1 MTEQADRLQT
11 RTARLRQLEE
21 LLLLK
26 PGGLRAT
33 DLARALHVNRRTIY
47 RDLDFLADQGVPLWQ
62 DEGLFGIN
70 RTRYQTTVR
79 LTYHESVALVL
90 AGLLLARTFDER
102 NPHVIAALRR
112 LAVTLPESL
121 TQHLERAAQRTQAN
135 QTNPRHT
142 AVLESIAE
150 GWGTGRKVQITYCPP
165 NGEPVRERTIAPYSL
180 EPTDAGIYVIG
191 YDESSCEIRTFKL
204 ERLQSARILPEPY
217 RIPADFDP
225 ETHLAHSW
233 RIMTGDQPA
242 EVCLRFTPDAAPYIR
257 ERTWHPSQQL
267 ETTPNGSLTLRLCIA
282 EPREMLPWI
291 RSWGAQVEVIEP
303 GWLRERVA
311 EEMREAA
318 RLYFVGTEGN
328 A

>member
-1 MTEQADRLQT
+1 MERQPSARLQT

-21 LLLLK
+21 ILLLK
-26 PGGLRAT
+26 PSGLRAA

-47 RDLDFLADQGVPLWQ
+47 RDLEFLTDQGVPLWQ
-62 DEGLFGIN
+62 DDGLFGIN

-102 NPHVIAALRR
+102 NPHVITALRR
-112 LAVTLPESL
+112 LAVTLPEPL
-121 TQHLERAAQRTQAN
+121 TAHLERAALRTQAN

-142 AVLESIAE
+142 AILEAIAE
-150 GWGTGRKVQITYCPP
+150 GWGTGRKVQIAYVPP
-165 NGEPVRERTIAPYSL
+165 NGDVIRERVIAPYTL

-191 YDESSCEIRTFKL
+191 HDDASGEIRTFKL
-204 ERLQSARILPEPY
+204 ERLQSARVLPQPY
-217 RIPADFDP
+217 TIPADFDP

-233 RIMTGDQPA
+233 RIMTGGQPTP
-242 EVCLRFTPDAAPYIR
+242 VILRFTPDAAPYIR
-257 ERTWHPSQQL
+257 ERCWHPSQQI
-267 ETTPNGSLTLRLCIA
+267 EPSTNGSLTLRLCIA

-303 GWLRERVA
+303 MWLRERVG
-311 EEMREAA
+311 EEMRKAA
-318 RLYFVGTEGN
+318 EMY
-328 A
+328 

>member
-1 MTEQADRLQT
+1 MPERLHT

-21 LLLLK
+21 TLLLK

-33 DLARALHVNRRTIY
+33 DLARALKVNRRTIY

-62 DEGLFGIN
+62 DDGLFGIN

-102 NPHVIAALRR
+102 NPHVITALRR

-121 TQHLERAAQRTQAN
+121 TTHLERAALRTQAN

-142 AVLESIAE
+142 AVLEAIAE
-150 GWGTGRKVQITYCPP
+150 GWGTGRKVHITYCPP
-165 NGEPVRERTIAPYSL
+165 NGEPARERVIAPYTL

-191 YDESSCEIRTFKL
+191 HDNASGQIRTFKL
-204 ERLQSARILPEPY
+204 ERLQTARVLSERY
-217 RIPADFDP
+217 TIPANFDP
-225 ETHLAHSW
+225 ETYLAHSW
-233 RIMTGDQPA
+233 RMMTNDQPA
-242 EVCLRFTPDAAPYIR
+242 EVVLHFNADAAPYIR
-257 ERTWHPSQQL
+257 ERTWHTSQHL
-267 ETTPNGSLTLRLCIA
+267 EPASDGGLTLRLCIA

-291 RSWGAQVEVIEP
+291 RSWGAQVEVVEP

-311 EEMREAA
+311 EEMRRAA
-318 RLYFVGTEGN
+318 ELYLVGTGGN
-328 A
+328 S